1 MITVKKSNT
10 RGLTK
15 TDWLTSY
22 HSFSFNQYYDPDSM
36 NFGMLRVLNDDYV
49 APGAGFGSHPHHNM
63 EIVTYVVKG
72 ALEHKD
78 NTGGHGIIREGDVQ
92 RMSAGSGIVHS
103 EFNASADEA
112 SHFLQIWIFPDQ
124 RGLPPSYE
132 QKSLPRN
139 GDTFSVKVA
148 SGKNNDAL
156 LRIHQDVDIEIS
168 KISAKQIFERSLL
181 PVRGYYLFLIEGQIT
196 FGDQLISPGDALLIT
211 GEKIIKF
218 ASDRPSHFVWF
229 DVVMDG

>member
-1 MITVKKSNT
+1 MITVKKSDT

-22 HSFSFNQYYDPDSM
+22 HSFSFNQYFDPESM
-36 NFGMLRVLNDDYV
+36 NFGMLRVLNDDLV
-49 APGAGFGSHPHHNM
+49 APGAGFGSHTHHNM

-92 RMSAGSGIVHS
+92 RMSAGSGIAHS
-103 EFNASADEA
+103 EFNASQSET

-124 RGLPPSYE
+124 RGLLPSYG

-139 GDTFSVKVA
+139 GDKFSVKVA
-148 SGKNNDAL
+148 SGKHSEAL
-156 LRIHQDVDIEIS
+156 LRIHQDVDIEIV
-168 KISAKQIFERSLL
+168 KTVEGQAFERALSQE
-181 PVRGYYLFLIEGQIT
+181 RGYYLFLIEGQLTAGNQIV
-196 FGDQLISPGDALLIT
+196 QSGDALLIT
-211 GEKIIKF
+211 GEKKV
-218 ASDRPSHFVWF
+218 SVTSGQSSHFVWF